1 MHYNLLEVMV
11 LRNKNPPVYAVTFIF
26 ILQGTFH
33 YNFTVF
39 FMKCNNI
46 YIYVEFNPVAIF
58 CNVSTQMGIAA
69 KWIEALLS
77 IENKNR
83 QTEMT
88 ISMNTK
94 KLLGAYILI
103 NPFIIL
109 TGFIVHLGIF
119 VQTTIK
125 EVFRN
130 PLAESDSIKKMSR
143 FSLVQSISIS
153 ESIIRA

>member
-1 MHYNLLEVMV
+1 M
-11 LRNKNPPVYAVTFIF
+11 RNKNPPVYAVTFIF

-58 CNVSTQMGIAA
+58 FATSAL
-69 KWIEALLS
+69 KWVLQRNGSQALLS

>member
-1 MHYNLLEVMV
+1 MDVAFHMLSLLHYNLLEVMV

-58 CNVSTQMGIAA
+58 FATSAL
-69 KWIEALLS
+69 KWVLQRNGSQALLS

-119 VQTTIK
+119 CTNYHK
-125 EVFRN
+125 R
-130 PLAESDSIKKMSR
+130 
-143 FSLVQSISIS
+143 SLS
-153 ESIIRA
+153 

>member
-1 MHYNLLEVMV
+1 M
-11 LRNKNPPVYAVTFIF
+11 RNKNPPVYAVTFIF

-46 YIYVEFNPVAIF
+46 YIYVEFNPVAF
-58 CNVSTQMGIAA
+58 FFATSAL
-69 KWIEALLS
+69 KWVLQRNGSQALLS

-94 KLLGAYILI
+94 KITRRIYF
-103 NPFIIL
+103 NQSVYNFDR
-109 TGFIVHLGIF
+109 FYSSS
-119 VQTTIK
+119 
-125 EVFRN
+125 RN
-130 PLAESDSIKKMSR
+130 FLYKLP
-143 FSLVQSISIS
+143 
-153 ESIIRA
+153 

>member
-1 MHYNLLEVMV
+1 
-11 LRNKNPPVYAVTFIF
+11 
-26 ILQGTFH
+26 
-33 YNFTVF
+33 
-39 FMKCNNI
+39 MKCNNI

-58 CNVSTQMGIAA
+58 FFATSAL
-69 KWIEALLS
+69 KWVLQRNGSQALLS

-88 ISMNTK
+88 ISMNTKK

>member
-1 MHYNLLEVMV
+1 MLSLLHYNLLEVMV
-11 LRNKNPPVYAVTFIF
+11 LRNKNPPVYAAVTFIF

-39 FMKCNNI
+39 FVKCNNI

-58 CNVSTQMGIAA
+58 FLTSAL
-69 KWIEALLS
+69 KWVLQRNGSQALLS

-94 KLLGAYILI
+94 KNTRRIYFNQSVYNFDRLYSSS
-103 NPFIIL
+103 PEF
-109 TGFIVHLGIF
+109 F

-125 EVFRN
+125 EVFHK
-130 PLAESDSIKKMSR
+130 SIGRK
-143 FSLVQSISIS
+143 
-153 ESIIRA
+153 

>member
-1 MHYNLLEVMV
+1 MDVAFHMLSLLHYNLLEVMV

-69 KWIEALLS
+69 KWIRRYYLLK
-77 IENKNR
+77 IRTDR
-83 QTEMT
+83 Q
-88 ISMNTK
+88 K
-94 KLLGAYILI
+94 
-103 NPFIIL
+103 
-109 TGFIVHLGIF
+109 
-119 VQTTIK
+119 
-125 EVFRN
+125 
-130 PLAESDSIKKMSR
+130 
-143 FSLVQSISIS
+143 
-153 ESIIRA
+153 

>member
-1 MHYNLLEVMV
+1 MLNSILSPFFFATSALKWV
-11 LRNKNPPVYAVTFIF
+11 LQRNGS
-26 ILQGTFH
+26 Q
-33 YNFTVF
+33 
-39 FMKCNNI
+39 
-46 YIYVEFNPVAIF
+46 
-58 CNVSTQMGIAA
+58 
-69 KWIEALLS
+69 ALLS